1 MEDPSSQNLLLQFV
15 LLFILTLLLALF
27 GNQAGFPFEHWGLGH

>member
-15 LLFILTLLLALF
+15 ATICFIVYLDGIKCLFLSHRN
-27 GNQAGFPFEHWGLGH
+27 GHGFS